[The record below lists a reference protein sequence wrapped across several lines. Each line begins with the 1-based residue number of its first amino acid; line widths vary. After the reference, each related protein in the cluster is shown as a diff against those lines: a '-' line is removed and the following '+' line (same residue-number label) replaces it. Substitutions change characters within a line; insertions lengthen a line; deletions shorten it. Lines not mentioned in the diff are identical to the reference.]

1 MNELKKNTAVRSFSG
16 ATIERLENKL
26 NNYNIER
33 CKTIII
39 HVGGNDADQGVDL
52 KTFTESYS
60 SLLDNL
66 ASENRR
72 LIVSGLLPR
81 ESVNLDPYNKG
92 LKTLCATK
100 DVGFI
105 DHYNGFLLASGDMAD
120 SYFHNDELHP
130 NSFGTKKLLKN
141 IDAVHQVTN
150 EGTNFKTPGPRKGF
164 TFVRRSGFPAKGRG
178 YQSGPKYC
186 HICSMKGHSTQDC

>member
-1 MNELKKNTAVRSFSG
+1 M
-16 ATIERLENKL
+16 
-26 NNYNIER
+26 
-33 CKTIII
+33 I

-92 LKTLCATK
+92 LKTC
-100 DVGFI
+100 
-105 DHYNGFLLASGDMAD
+105 N
-120 SYFHNDELHP
+120 
-130 NSFGTKKLLKN
+130 
-141 IDAVHQVTN
+141 
-150 EGTNFKTPGPRKGF
+150 
-164 TFVRRSGFPAKGRG
+164 
-178 YQSGPKYC
+178 
-186 HICSMKGHSTQDC
+186 